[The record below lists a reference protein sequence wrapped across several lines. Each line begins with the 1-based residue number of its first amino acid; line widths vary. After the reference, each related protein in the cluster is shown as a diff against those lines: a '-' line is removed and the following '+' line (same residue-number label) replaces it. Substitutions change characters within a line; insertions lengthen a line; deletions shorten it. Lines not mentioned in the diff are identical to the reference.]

1 MPKSIKHNSNMKVV
15 VNVNSYNKKS
25 GHGGGGGGGSKS
37 GFNGNLPGSS
47 NISNVTY
54 PPNYY
59 SPFRDAIQHQTLEP
73 QPTPQGIKQKQPY
86 YLNEPKQSY
95 YADEHMIP
103 DNQSEISS
111 IENSYND
118 LERDIQMNK
127 LKQNFLVNYEENQQH
142 KSPLTSYNLS
152 RAASE
157 LALGKQNNNSTNDL
171 YQPSSNSLSVSS
183 NPSVHLSD
191 LQSVNSSNSNKTI
204 NLDPSQINYNYGA
217 NEDINNDLA
226 SSQVQNAMT
235 RFQKFLND
243 EKLKSP
249 LLLDYLPS
257 NVEVRRPAIKNNDLL
272 LMQEPY
278 IHSDD
283 NSLHY
288 DNYLSQ
294 EEFNKGNPLL
304 ETPNTKNKKMKNEQ
318 LERYKKYQLDYNV
331 NSEKPLV
338 KLNEVKTIDNIDL
351 FINKIKNKVENN
363 EDYKLS
369 KEEKKELGIL
379 YKSELLGKKLTGNTK
394 YAKTALLQ
402 IINHKNEID
411 QKKELIKLEKQKKEE
426 AIMKDRQLTYPK
438 FSNPKNL
445 SGLLAGGAVEGTD
458 YRKPP
463 SSGAVNIDAVAQLF
477 EPKLKRSSPHT
488 YKGPMPQVVNAN
500 QLLQTI
506 RETKKR

>member
-1 MPKSIKHNSNMKVV
+1 MPKSVKHNSMINKVV
-15 VNVNSYNKKS
+15 VNVNSYNKKT
-25 GHGGGGGGGSKS
+25 GRGGGRAAPKS
-37 GFNGNLPGSS
+37 GFNGNLPSS
-47 NISNVTY
+47 SISNVTY

-59 SPFRDAIQHQTLEP
+59 SPFRDAIQQQNQTLEP
-73 QPTPQGIKQKQPY
+73 TPKGIKQKQPY
-86 YLNEPKQSY
+86 YLNEPIKQKQSY
-95 YADEHMIP
+95 YVDEPIVP

-111 IENSYND
+111 IENSYNE

-127 LKQNFLVNYEENQQH
+127 LKQNFLVNFEENKQH
-142 KSPLTSYNLS
+142 KSPITAYNLS

-157 LALGKQNNNSTNDL
+157 LALGKQNNEANDEL
-171 YQPSSNSLSVSS
+171 FQPSLNSLSVSS
-183 NPSVHLSD
+183 NPSIHLSD

-204 NLDPSQINYNYGA
+204 NLDPSQINYNY
-217 NEDINNDLA
+217 NEDVKPDLA
-226 SSQVQNAMT
+226 SSALQVQNSIA
-235 RFQKFLND
+235 RFQKFIND
-243 EKLKSP
+243 EKQKSP

-294 EEFNKGNPLL
+294 EEFNKDNPLL

-331 NSEKPLV
+331 NSDKPLV
-338 KLNEVKTIDNIDL
+338 KLNEIKTIDNIDL
-351 FINKIKNKVENN
+351 FINKIKNKVEDN
-363 EDYKLS
+363 ENYKLN
-369 KEEKKELGIL
+369 KEERKELGIL
-379 YKSELLGKKLTGNTK
+379 YKSELLGKKLIGNTK

-411 QKKELIKLEKQKKEE
+411 QKKELIRLEKQKKEE
-426 AIMKDRQLTYPK
+426 AIMKDRQITFPK
-438 FSNPKNL
+438 FSKPNKL
-445 SGLLAGGAVEGTD
+445 SSLAGGAVEI
-458 YRKPP
+458 P
-463 SSGAVNIDAVAQLF
+463 QLF
-477 EPKLKRSSPHT
+477 
-488 YKGPMPQVVNAN
+488 
-500 QLLQTI
+500 I